1 MIVPTF
7 PRIETKLSMGGK
19 ESNDGDSDLSES
31 TKFSNQL
38 KPTDVPSSHK
48 PVFSISTI
56 QED

>member
-1 MIVPTF
+1 
-7 PRIETKLSMGGK
+7 MGGK
-19 ESNDGDSDLSES
+19 ESNDDDSDLSES
-31 TKFSNQL
+31 AKFSNQL